1 MLSVHRVQRRPMS
14 SHLAAAPAADARALA
29 LVRLAA
35 QAGTVLVFA
44 AAMAVIVRSAC
55 LNPGPPVALPEPG
68 TARAGYCE
76 TVRAGTLWLL
86 LVGLPVVV
94 AAVACSVP
102 PIRRRPVLGW
112 VVVGV
117 IATALWVNAMY
128 VGTLDFAYTI

>member
-1 MLSVHRVQRRPMS
+1 MS
-14 SHLAAAPAADARALA
+14 SYPTIAPAADDRALR

-44 AAMAVIVRSAC
+44 AGMAVVVRSAC
-55 LNPGPPVALPEPG
+55 LDPGPPVALPEPG
-68 TARAGYCE
+68 TPRAGYCD

-86 LVGLPVVV
+86 LVGVPVVL

-117 IATALWVNAMY
+117 IGTALWANAAY
-128 VGTLDFAYTI
+128 IGTLDFAYTV